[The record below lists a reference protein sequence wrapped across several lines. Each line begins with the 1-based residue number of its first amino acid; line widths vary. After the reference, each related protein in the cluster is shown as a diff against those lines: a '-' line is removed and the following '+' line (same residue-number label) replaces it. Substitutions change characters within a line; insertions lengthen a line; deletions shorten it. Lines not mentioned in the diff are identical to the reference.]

1 MSNIINNK
9 RTNEHIWNGHR
20 QRHRHKNVFFSNFV
34 ESRKDGCF
42 LPVFSSASNE
52 RNAIWRHSKHRE
64 HRPHSNR
71 SCSALLIRFC
81 PVLDPTFPV
90 SLISCRRSRQGGC
103 SIASGP
109 DRIPSGRSDSL
120 DPCASVERSLE
131 DPKIFLKRNEMS
143 QLWIHLFS

>member
-1 MSNIINNK
+1 MSNINNNK
-9 RTNEHIWNGHR
+9 RTNTSGTDTD
-20 QRHRHKNVFFSNFV
+20 KDTDTKMFFCFFSNFV

-42 LPVFSSASNE
+42 LPVFSSTSNE
-52 RNAIWRHSKHRE
+52 RNAIWRRSKHRE

-71 SCSALLIRFC
+71 SCSVLLIRFC

-120 DPCASVERSLE
+120 DPCANVGRSLE
-131 DPKIFLKRNEMS
+131 DPKIFLKRNEKN
-143 QLWIHLFS
+143 